1 MTPRAVLAPILVVLL
16 TVAACGE
23 GGEATDTPTAAPST
37 AATGSPGASG
47 TASTP
52 TQEPTPEASPTEAQ
66 PTDAGPT
73 DEPTEEPTDEP
84 GAEPTGAAAACTGNE
99 QNQAFFASV
108 AAAVDWPVLCL
119 AEDGWFVTTGS
130 YSLRDGGRLEIGYRG
145 PGGAT
150 LDVREGYICDGDGCA
165 PQGLVLG
172 DVALGELG
180 NAQLIQLEADEY
192 AVVADPDANPS
203 WILVSGGLSGDELTD
218 LAAGFATVADD

>member
-16 TVAACGE
+16 TVAACGD

-52 TQEPTPEASPTEAQ
+52 TQEPTPAASPTEAQ

-84 GAEPTGAAAACTGNE
+84 GAEPTGAAAACTGSE
-99 QNQAFFASV
+99 QNQEFFAGV
-108 AAAVDWPVLCL
+108 AASVDWPVLCL
-119 AEDGWFVTTGS
+119 ADEGWVVTTGS
-130 YSLRDGGRLEIGYRG
+130 YSLRNGGRLEIGYRG

-150 LDVREGYICDGDGCA
+150 VELREGYICDGEGCA
-165 PQGLVLG
+165 PQGTAVR
-172 DVALGELG
+172 DVTFGELD
-180 NAQLIQLEADEY
+180 NAQLIELESGSF
-192 AVVADPDANPS
+192 AVVADPDANPT
-203 WILVSGGLSGDELTD
+203 WILVSSGMSGDELAD
-218 LAAGFATVADD
+218 LAAGFATVGS